1 MPYTLAK
8 MLVWI
13 VLAVGLGI
21 ITGWLLRN
29 VTARRQISRSKSR
42 RGDSAEVERL
52 RQRIT
57 TLESTIAQRDR
68 RIADLEAADTPA
80 AEPPTPEPVVA
91 DDESTVADPSAVS
104 ASADD
109 DQAVAGAE
117 AVLGYPIVAD
127 DLQVIVGIGPNVED
141 LCHGIGIRTWAD
153 LAATEVSLL
162 RTMLDDAGARLKNS
176 DPSTWPQQA
185 GLLATRDWTGFA
197 ALRDRLN
204 EPSDA
209 PS

>member
-1 MPYTLAK
+1 MPYPGSVAIGLVFGLAHRLDTVDG
-8 MLVWI
+8 MQVRVVI
-13 VLAVGLGI
+13 VAQPAHFVVEDLPQ
-21 ITGWLLRN
+21 
-29 VTARRQISRSKSR
+29 RRH
-42 RGDSAEVERL
+42 
-52 RQRIT
+52 
-57 TLESTIAQRDR
+57 
-68 RIADLEAADTPA
+68 
-80 AEPPTPEPVVA
+80 
-91 DDESTVADPSAVS
+91 
-104 ASADD
+104 
-109 DQAVAGAE
+109 AVAHGKHLVDLLL
-117 AVLGYPIVAD
+117 VLHDGEMHAGMVEH
-127 DLQVIVGIGPNVED
+127 IGHF